1 MRYVTIDN
9 LPVCGKII
17 LAILKMAGLESFFK
31 FIIKYRCDSS
41 KSIKDNEKAFVVG
54 LSVFEAAE
62 YFRCSSFPF
71 LDDYCYTEQ
80 YKIVLFSCYL
90 NNYTQYSLDKFIS
103 DMDRNTKNFNKS
115 SEELVSEFVTF
126 CKEIV
131 DFYIKKDFSK
141 LDGEFACVHN
151 LYKKANRFVD
161 YFINDEEGVFVDPP
175 VKKQQGNKTQNKK
188 DFIDHVFD
196 VATAL
201 FSDNE
206 ESQKIQSISDTLERL
221 WVKYSAGNI
230 TYLEWISNIWA
241 ESALLD
247 KEGIIKLAKEY
258 GFIHNRDET
267 TGIVLLFNAFSRE
280 FIQIRREYLN
290 SDDNLV
296 KQTMLNFTK
305 SILFICNS
313 NNIQY
318 DQRIKNLMREFIS
331 GYPKAYYNSRSSFTD
346 KTRNDI
352 LQTIEGFE
360 QAVRVAVR
368 E

>member
-1 MRYVTIDN
+1 MVS
-9 LPVCGKII
+9 LHV
-17 LAILKMAGLESFFK
+17 
-31 FIIKYRCDSS
+31 FII
-41 KSIKDNEKAFVVG
+41 
-54 LSVFEAAE
+54 
-62 YFRCSSFPF
+62 
-71 LDDYCYTEQ
+71 
-80 YKIVLFSCYL
+80 
-90 NNYTQYSLDKFIS
+90 
-103 DMDRNTKNFNKS
+103 
-115 SEELVSEFVTF
+115 
-126 CKEIV
+126 
-131 DFYIKKDFSK
+131 YIKKQIV
-141 LDGEFACVHN
+141 LQI
-151 LYKKANRFVD
+151 
-161 YFINDEEGVFVDPP
+161 INDEEGVFVDPP